1 MSGTQKVHKCFVA
14 AQNDKSGFW
23 GRKHMKNQFRGIALI
38 LIGIQLA
45 IYTIIDPWLPILGGD
60 VGRVLIPV
68 ASVIVSIIGLILC
81 FKDSGDK

>member
-1 MSGTQKVHKCFVA
+1 
-14 AQNDKSGFW
+14 
-23 GRKHMKNQFRGIALI
+23 MKNQLRGIALI

-68 ASVIVSIIGLILC
+68 ASVIVSIVGLILC
-81 FKDSGDK
+81 FKNNSEK